1 MNKAVYVCLC
11 LFIFVFVWAAPSNA
25 IDWITANQ
33 VTLSWDPVTTLENGD
48 PIPDGNVIKY
58 EIFHVPE
65 NGSKTLDYKLL
76 GETLDPNYVLTFA
89 DEGNFILG
97 VRASRWI
104 NNILRGTS
112 VINWTDDP
120 SVMKDGAAQG
130 IMFFRLPGET
140 NNLEIL
146 QNGR

>member
-1 MNKAVYVCLC
+1 MSKFVTVCLC
-11 LFIFVFVWAAPSNA
+11 LIMLCFVWAVPLNA
-25 IDWITANQ
+25 MDWITANQ
-33 VTLSWDPVTTLENGD
+33 VTLTWTPITTLENGD
-48 PIPDGNVIKY
+48 PIPDGDDIKY

-65 NGSKTLDYKLL
+65 NGIKTQDKKLL
-76 GETLDPNYVLTFA
+76 GETLDAKYVITFA

-112 VINWTDDP
+112 AINWTDDP
-120 SVMKDGAAQG
+120 NIMKDGAAQG
-130 IMFFRLPGET
+130 IVFFRLPGET